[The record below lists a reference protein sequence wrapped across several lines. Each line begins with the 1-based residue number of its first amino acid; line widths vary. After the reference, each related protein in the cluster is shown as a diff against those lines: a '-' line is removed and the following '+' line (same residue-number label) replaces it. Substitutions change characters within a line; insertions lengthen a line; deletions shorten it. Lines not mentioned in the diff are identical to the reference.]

1 MSAPI
6 AVLLDSTR
14 IRAFVQDANGPTLE
28 IPWDP
33 ALPEAAV
40 AKLRDTFGTSSSSV
54 LVVGLGFLEI
64 ARPELPPLASKARR
78 DVLMR
83 DADRY
88 FPIDGDIA
96 VAWTN
101 GVAFAM
107 ASETLDALV
116 RAFDVLAPVR
126 AVTTIAHA
134 CLMAGCEGSVVVD
147 AGQHEHGQLTIAG
160 NLLLEARRVPG
171 SVQTTQAARAT
182 DTPNVVRASLALIHV
197 PGDQLLLDVHLS
209 DRFAALRHKRWL
221 RSGAV
226 LVASF
231 VLFAWSADNWREREL
246 ATLQQRIAIL
256 RVSAAPALIAQQRLW
271 RAATERGMLGA
282 ADSVTR
288 VGAGPAIV
296 LAQLSA
302 VLPMDA
308 FIQRLE
314 WDGIVWRIDGSAND
328 AARIVPLLDADLHF
342 QDVRFV
348 AASTRFVDGSRQ
360 RESFS
365 IAFRTRSPTGTSSSE
380 GVHGAP

>member
-14 IRAFVQDANGPTLE
+14 VRAFVRDANGPMLE

-33 ALPEAAV
+33 ALPEAV
-40 AKLRDTFGTSSSSV
+40 ISTLRDTFGTPSSSV
-54 LVVGLGFLEI
+54 LVLGLGFLEI
-64 ARPELPPLASKARR
+64 ARPELPPLAFEARR
-78 DVLMR
+78 EVLMR

-88 FPIDGDIA
+88 FPIDGEIA

-107 ASETLDALV
+107 AAATLDALV
-116 RAFDVLAPVR
+116 RAFDMLAPVR

-134 CLMAGCEGSVVVD
+134 SLMARCDGIFNVD
-147 AGQHEHGQLTIAG
+147 AGRYEHGQLTIAG
-160 NLLLEARRVPG
+160 DLLREARRVPG
-171 SVQTTQAARAT
+171 SVQTTQVARAI
-182 DTPNVVRASLALIHV
+182 DTPTIVRASLALIHA
-197 PGDQLLLDVHLS
+197 PGDQLLLNVQLS
-209 DRFAALRHKRWL
+209 DRFATRRRTRWL
-221 RSGAV
+221 RSSAV
-226 LVASF
+226 FLAALVM
-231 VLFAWSADNWREREL
+231 FAWSADNWREREL
-246 ATLQQRIAIL
+246 ATLQGRIATL
-256 RVSAAPALIAQQRLW
+256 RASAAPALIAQQRLL
-271 RAATERGMLGA
+271 RAATERAMLAA

-288 VGAGPAIV
+288 VGAGPATV

-302 VLPMDA
+302 VLPTDA

-314 WDGIVWRIDGSAND
+314 WDGSVWRIDGSAND

-365 IAFRTRSPTGTSSSE
+365 IAFRTRVRNATSSSG